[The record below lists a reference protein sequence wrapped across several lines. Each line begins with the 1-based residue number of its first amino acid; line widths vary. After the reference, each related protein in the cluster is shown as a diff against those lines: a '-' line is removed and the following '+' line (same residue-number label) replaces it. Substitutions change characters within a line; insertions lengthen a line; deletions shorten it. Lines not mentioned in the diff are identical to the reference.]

1 MDSTRRLIIIL
12 VVGIIAVFGIIAIRS
27 WLAEAPPPETADAP
41 QEVRVLVTK
50 RDLPVGTVVQ
60 PLADLDWQ
68 AMPPEEAQEDYL
80 REEGTSIDSLAGAIV
95 RRTLKS
101 GEPVTQAS
109 LTRAGEGSFMSAVL
123 EPGMRAVSI
132 SVTPTSGNAGFI
144 SPGDRVDLIV
154 THRVRLAA
162 ATNPE
167 GSVISETFIHDVRV
181 IAVDQMLDNPD
192 NQAILAKTVT
202 VEVTPQQAE
211 KIAVAADLGK
221 ISFALRSLATERRQ
235 IDSEPAVA
243 GEPVSPEEPYTSDT
257 DISTALE
264 SSGYSSTIRII
275 RGDRIENVTLR

>member
-12 VVGIIAVFGIIAIRS
+12 VVGVIAVFGIIAIRG
-27 WLAEAPPPETADAP
+27 WLADEAPPPEETTP
-41 QEVRVLVTK
+41 EVRVLITK
-50 RDLPVGTVVQ
+50 HDLAVGSIVD
-60 PLADLDWQ
+60 PLADLDWLAMKPEQ
-68 AMPPEEAQEDYL
+68 AKEDYL
-80 REEGTSIDSLAGAIV
+80 REDSAPMEGYAGAIV
-95 RRTLKS
+95 RRTLRS
-101 GEPVTQAS
+101 GEPVTQSS

-167 GSVISETFIHDVRV
+167 GSVISETFIRDVRV
-181 IAVDQMLDNPD
+181 IAVDQTLTNPE

-202 VEVTPQQAE
+202 VEVSPHQAE

-221 ISFALRSLATERRQ
+221 ISFALRSLAAGQQQTATDGAASAAPPE
-235 IDSEPAVA
+235 DSA
-243 GEPVSPEEPYTSDT
+243 YTSDT

-275 RGDRIENVTLR
+275 RGDRVENVTLR

>member
-12 VVGIIAVFGIIAIRS
+12 VIGTIAVFGIIAVRS
-27 WLAEAPPPETADAP
+27 WLADKPPPEQVEAP
-41 QEVRVLVTK
+41 KEARVLIAK
-50 RDLPVGTVVQ
+50 RDLAVGTIVQ
-60 PLADLDWQ
+60 PAADLDWL
-68 AMPPEEAQEDYL
+68 PIPLEEVREDHL
-80 REEGTSIDSLAGAIV
+80 REDAAPLESFSGAIV
-95 RRTLKS
+95 RRTLRS
-101 GEPVTQAS
+101 GETVTQS
-109 LTRAGEGSFMSAVL
+109 TLTRAGEGSFMSAVL

-144 SPGDRVDLIV
+144 SPGDRVDIIV

-181 IAVDQMLDNPD
+181 IAVDQLLDNPD

-202 VEVTPQQAE
+202 VEVTSQQAE

-221 ISFALRSLATERRQ
+221 ISFALRSLASDLRPVLGA
-235 IDSEPAVA
+235 DAAA
-243 GEPVSPEEPYTSDT
+243 GEPAPKGPYTSDT

-275 RGDRIENVTLR
+275 RGDRIENITLR